1 MNRRSFVKWLL
12 AGIALI
18 AASGSVFMRKLL
30 DGGTPPLSAAEAPTP
45 EAAQPT
51 AAPASTPTPAS
62 SPSPVEKGKLLA
74 TVFLLSD
81 IHMIDSQPVV
91 DKVHTALKDLTSLK
105 ETSDAIVLGG
115 DLTTYARELD
125 YKLLRTTFNSY
136 KLPPLYGN
144 MGNHEYYDI
153 WLTKEGAWSTE
164 TVPNGKTDKGA
175 RNRFQKFM
183 GMDKPY
189 ADAWVNGVHLIMV
202 SQEAYV
208 QEKPDVQEGAW
219 YSDEQL
225 AWLEETL
232 KPHADGSP
240 ALIFIHQPLPAI
252 GSEGGNHRL
261 IRASEFR
268 RILLPYPNLFV
279 FSGHTHQDLNLPNR
293 YTKESFHWFMNASVT
308 RTRGELSQGLLIQVY
323 EGAVDIRGREFSRSE
338 WIAAADWSIPLVG

>member
-12 AGIALI
+12 AGAAVL
-18 AASGSVFMRKLL
+18 AASGSVFLRKLL
-30 DGGTPPLSAAEAPTP
+30 GADSHPLIAPEEPSPEVTSPASAPTP
-45 EAAQPT
+45 
-51 AAPASTPTPAS
+51 
-62 SPSPVEKGKLLA
+62 SPSPAPSAPAREKGKLLS

-91 DKVHTALKDLTSLK
+91 DKVHVALKDLTSLK

-125 YKLLRTTFNSY
+125 YKLLRTTFNQY

-175 RNRFQKFM
+175 RDRFQKFM
-183 GMDKPY
+183 GMEKPY
-189 ADAWVNGVHLIMV
+189 GDAWVNGIHLIMV
-202 SQEAYV
+202 SQDAYV

-225 AWLEETL
+225 AWLADTL

-240 ALIFIHQPLPAI
+240 ALVFIHQPLPAI
-252 GSEGGNHRL
+252 GSDGGNHRL
-261 IRASEFR
+261 IRATEFR
-268 RILLPYPNLFV
+268 SILAPYPNLFV
-279 FSGHTHQDLNLPNR
+279 FSGHTHQDLNQPNR
-293 YTKESFHWFMNASVT
+293 YTKETFHWFMNASVT
-308 RTRGELSQGLLIQVY
+308 RTRNELSQGLLIQVY
-323 EGAVDIRGREFSRSE
+323 EGAVDVRGREFSKGA
-338 WIAAADWSIPLVG
+338 WIAAADWSIPLA

>member
-12 AGIALI
+12 AGIALV

-45 EAAQPT
+45 EAAEPS
-51 AAPASTPTPAS
+51 AAPTPTPSS
-62 SPSPVEKGKLLA
+62 SPAPVEKGKLLA
-74 TVFLLSD
+74 SVFLLSD

-91 DKVHTALKDLTSLK
+91 DKVHAALKDLTSLK

-125 YKLLRTTFNSY
+125 YKLLRTTFNQY
-136 KLPPLYGN
+136 KLPPMYGN

-175 RNRFQKFM
+175 RDRFQKFM

-208 QEKPDVQEGAW
+208 QEKADVQEGAW

-225 AWLEETL
+225 AWLEKTL

-240 ALIFIHQPLPAI
+240 ALVFIHQPLPAI

-261 IRASEFR
+261 IRATEFR
-268 RILLPYPNLFV
+268 KLLLPYPNLFV

-323 EGAVDIRGREFSRSE
+323 EGAVDIRGREFSKKE
-338 WIAAADWSIPLVG
+338 WIAAADWSIPLT